1 MQVGGSGEATG
12 RFMADPETF
21 MEYTRRSGKG
31 AELSEEIQRNLEEIQ
46 KDRELEIYGRYR
58 EIQED
63 L

>member
-46 KDRELEIYGRYR
+46 G
-58 EIQED
+58 D
-63 L
+63 LRGIMSPTE